1 MEPNEAQLIA
11 RAISFIASGEDAPAG
26 LEMLSIALAGE
37 GLANPIGEALNN
49 IASALN
55 NIAEALEAK

>member
-1 MEPNEAQLIA
+1 MSTELEKIA
-11 RAISFIASGEDAPAG
+11 RAISLIARGEEGPAG

-37 GLANPIGEALNN
+37 GLSNPIGEALNN